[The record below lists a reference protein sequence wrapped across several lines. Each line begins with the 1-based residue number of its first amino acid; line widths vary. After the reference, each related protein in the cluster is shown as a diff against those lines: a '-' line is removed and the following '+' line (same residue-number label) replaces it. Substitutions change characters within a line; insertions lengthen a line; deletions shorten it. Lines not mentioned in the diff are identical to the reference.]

1 MFLSSAA
8 RRRNIT
14 LTTGLEDFLPSISG
28 VNARKLL
35 PHLTRPARG
44 GAAALIVVFAF
55 LLWIASGAGFF
66 GIPLG
71 LILLSWFFKYAYVL
85 FDHVV
90 RGYDEPP
97 ALDLNMVNPASEQR
111 PLAQLLILL
120 ILAAGIYVATVR
132 FSAFV
137 GMSLAVLAT
146 VVAPA
151 SIAVLGLEGNPLKA
165 IYPVALTRMIVGLGP
180 LYLAVLG
187 YIFFVALILGL
198 LARLHLW
205 LPLSISLGMFATLSV
220 FSALGGALYERRHE
234 LGLEA
239 WHSPE
244 RTAHKES
251 ELDRRESDRLITE
264 AYGLV
269 RVGQH
274 VQAWKML
281 EAWLLSRGS
290 TIEDY
295 RGLLGRV
302 TTWPDMRYANRLTQE
317 FVARLLA
324 LRLTGEALDAVTER
338 LKLDAS
344 FRPKTANATL
354 TIEQLATR
362 GGGTV
367 GVARVLLK
375 DFGTRF
381 PGEPQV
387 QAANGLL
394 RQIGE

>member
-1 MFLSSAA
+1 
-8 RRRNIT
+8 
-14 LTTGLEDFLPSISG
+14 
-28 VNARKLL
+28 
-35 PHLTRPARG
+35 
-44 GAAALIVVFAF
+44 LIVVFAF
-55 LLWIASGAGFF
+55 LLWIASSAGFF
-66 GIPLG
+66 GIPLD
-71 LILLSWFFKYAYVL
+71 LLLLSWFFNYAYVL

-90 RGYDEPP
+90 RGYDEHPT
-97 ALDLNMVNPASEQR
+97 LDINMVNPANEQR

-120 ILAAGIYVATVR
+120 ILAAGVYFATIR
-132 FSAFV
+132 FSASV
-137 GMSLAVLAT
+137 GICLAVLAAL
-146 VVAPA
+146 VIPA
-151 SIAVLGLEGNPLKA
+151 SIAVLGLESNPLKA
-165 IYPVALTRMIVGLGP
+165 IYPVALGRMIVGLGP

-187 YIFFVALILGL
+187 YIALVVLSLGL

-205 LPLSISLGMFATLSV
+205 LPLGISLGMFATLSV

-234 LGLEA
+234 LGLET

-251 ELDRRESDRLITE
+251 ELDRRESDRLVTE

-281 EAWLLSRGS
+281 EAWLTARGS
-290 TIEDY
+290 TVEDY
-295 RGLLGRV
+295 RWLLPRV
-302 TTWPDMRYANRLTQE
+302 TPWPDIRYANRLTQE
-317 FVARLLA
+317 FVARLLT

-354 TIEQLATR
+354 TVAQLATR
-362 GGGTV
+362 GGGAP
-367 GVARVLLK
+367 GVARLLLR

-381 PGEPQV
+381 PDDPQV
-387 QAANGLL
+387 EAANTLL

>member
-1 MFLSSAA
+1 MFLPSAE
-8 RRRNIT
+8 RGRNIT
-14 LTTGLEDFLPSISG
+14 FTAGLEYSLPSISAAN
-28 VNARKLL
+28 VRKLL

-55 LLWIASGAGFF
+55 LLWIASGAGLF
-66 GIPLG
+66 GIPLD

-90 RGYDEPP
+90 RGFDEPP
-97 ALDLNMVNPASEQR
+97 TLDLNMVNPANEQR

-120 ILAAGIYVATVR
+120 ILAAGVYFATVR
-132 FSAFV
+132 FSASV
-137 GMSLAVLAT
+137 GFILAVLAT
-146 VVAPA
+146 LVVPA

-165 IYPVALTRMIVGLGP
+165 IYPVALARMIVGLGP

-187 YIFFVALILGL
+187 YIALVASVLGF

-205 LPLSISLGMFATLSV
+205 LPLGISLGMFATLSV

-244 RTAHKES
+244 RTAQKET
-251 ELDRRESDRLITE
+251 ELDRRKSDRLVTE
-264 AYGLV
+264 AYGLA
-269 RVGQH
+269 RVGQY

-281 EAWLLSRGS
+281 EAWLISRGS
-290 TIEDY
+290 NTEDY
-295 RGLLGRV
+295 RWLLPRV

-354 TIEQLATR
+354 IIAQLATR
-362 GGGTV
+362 GGGTL
-367 GVARVLLK
+367 GVARALLK

-381 PGEPQV
+381 PGDPQV